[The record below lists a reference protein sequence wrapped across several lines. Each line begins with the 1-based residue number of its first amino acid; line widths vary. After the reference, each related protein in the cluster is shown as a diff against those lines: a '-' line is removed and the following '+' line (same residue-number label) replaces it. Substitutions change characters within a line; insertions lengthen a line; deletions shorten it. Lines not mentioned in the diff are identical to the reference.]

1 MKTGRQNA
9 IQFIHEKS
17 VNPLVNFFKASAPN
31 PCRSFFYVMPE
42 KSKCSLINLGV
53 MIFFNNVLMPGQKE
67 GVVLANKI
75 VIHSYV
81 KI

>member
-1 MKTGRQNA
+1 MQK
-9 IQFIHEKS
+9 
-17 VNPLVNFFKASAPN
+17 
-31 PCRSFFYVMPE
+31 FFYVMPE